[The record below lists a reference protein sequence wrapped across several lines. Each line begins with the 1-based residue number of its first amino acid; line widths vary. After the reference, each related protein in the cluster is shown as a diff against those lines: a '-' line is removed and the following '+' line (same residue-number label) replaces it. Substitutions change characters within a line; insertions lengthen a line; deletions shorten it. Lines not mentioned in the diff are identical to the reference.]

1 MSIIETNNL
10 QKHYQVGEVQ
20 VPAVDGVNLNIRE
33 GEFVC
38 ISGRSGSGKSTLLS
52 LLAGLESPTDG
63 EVGILGKH
71 LEQMNEQERGRFR
84 RDHIGFIF
92 QAYNLLPQFSSWEN
106 VAVPLEIRGIPL
118 EQRREKAMEALE
130 MVGLR
135 DHAEHRPTELSGGQ
149 QQRISIAR
157 AIITRPGIVFADEPT
172 GNLDSRT
179 GTEVMSLLTDLF
191 RRWGTTF
198 LVVSHDEDMN
208 RYTDREIRLK
218 DGKIESLYLRDESLV
233 CNHQSSS
240 VCCHLHWLCV

>member
-1 MSIIETNNL
+1 MYVIETINL
-10 QKHYQVGEVQ
+10 RKRYQVGDSSVH
-20 VPAVDGVNLNIRE
+20 AVDGVDLKVGE

-63 EVGILGKH
+63 EVKLLGEH
-71 LEQMNEQERGRFR
+71 LEQMNEKERGRFR
-84 RDHIGFIF
+84 REHIGFIF
-92 QAYNLLPQFSSWEN
+92 QAYNLLPQFNAWEN

-118 EQRREKAMEALE
+118 QERKEKAMEALE
-130 MVGLR
+130 MVGLL

-157 AIITRPGIVFADEPT
+157 AIITRPGIIFADEPT

-179 GTEVMSLLTDLF
+179 GTEIMDLLTKLF
-191 RRWGTTF
+191 RKWGATF

-208 RYTDREIRLK
+208 RYTDREVRLK
-218 DGKIESLYLRDESLV
+218 DGKIEKILV
-233 CNHQSSS
+233 S
-240 VCCHLHWLCV
+240 

>member
-1 MSIIETNNL
+1 MSVIETNNL
-10 QKHYQVGEVQ
+10 QKRYQVGENSVH
-20 VPAVDGVNLNIRE
+20 AVDGVDLNIRE

-63 EVGILGKH
+63 EVVILGKH

-135 DHAEHRPTELSGGQ
+135 DHAEHRPTDLSGGQ

-218 DGKIESLYLRDESLV
+218 DGKIERIYLREE
-233 CNHQSSS
+233 C
-240 VCCHLHWLCV
+240 

>member
-1 MSIIETNNL
+1 MHVIETINL
-10 QKHYQVGEVQ
+10 RKRYQVGDNSVH
-20 VPAVDGVNLNIRE
+20 AVDGIDLKVGE

-63 EVGILGKH
+63 EVKILGEH
-71 LEQMNEQERGRFR
+71 LEAMNERERGRFR
-84 RDHIGFIF
+84 REHIGFIF
-92 QAYNLLPQFSSWEN
+92 QAYNLLPQFNAWEN

-118 EQRREKAMEALE
+118 QERKEKAMEALE
-130 MVGLR
+130 MVGLL

-157 AIITRPGIVFADEPT
+157 AIITRPGIIFADEPT

-179 GTEVMSLLTDLF
+179 GNEIMDLLTRLF
-191 RRWGTTF
+191 RQWGATF

-208 RYTDREIRLK
+208 RYTDREVRLK
-218 DGKIESLYLRDESLV
+218 DGKIEKIIL
-233 CNHQSSS
+233 
-240 VCCHLHWLCV
+240 

>member
-1 MSIIETNNL
+1 M
-10 QKHYQVGEVQ
+10 GE
-20 VPAVDGVNLNIRE
+20 
-33 GEFVC
+33 
-38 ISGRSGSGKSTLLS
+38 
-52 LLAGLESPTDG
+52 
-63 EVGILGKH
+63 H

-106 VAVPLEIRGIPL
+106 VAVPLEIRGVPL

-218 DGKIESLYLRDESLV
+218 DGKIERIYLREE
-233 CNHQSSS
+233 C
-240 VCCHLHWLCV
+240 

>member
-1 MSIIETNNL
+1 MSVLATNNL
-10 QKHYQVGEVQ
+10 QKRYQVGENSVH
-20 VPAVDGVNLNIRE
+20 AVDGVDLNIRE

-63 EVGILGKH
+63 EVILMGEH

-106 VAVPLEIRGIPL
+106 VAVPLEIRGVPL

-218 DGKIESLYLRDESLV
+218 DGKIERIYLREE
-233 CNHQSSS
+233 C
-240 VCCHLHWLCV
+240 

>member
-1 MSIIETNNL
+1 MSVIETNNL
-10 QKHYQVGEVQ
+10 QKRYQVGENSVH
-20 VPAVDGVNLNIRE
+20 AVDGVDLNIRE

-63 EVGILGKH
+63 EVVILGKH

-218 DGKIESLYLRDESLV
+218 AK
-233 CNHQSSS
+233 
-240 VCCHLHWLCV
+240 

>member
-1 MSIIETNNL
+1 M
-10 QKHYQVGEVQ
+10 
-20 VPAVDGVNLNIRE
+20 NLNIRE

-63 EVGILGKH
+63 EVVILGKH

-106 VAVPLEIRGIPL
+106 VAVPLEIRGVPL

-218 DGKIESLYLRDESLV
+218 DGKIERIYLREE
-233 CNHQSSS
+233 C
-240 VCCHLHWLCV
+240 

>member
-38 ISGRSGSGKSTLLS
+38 ISGRSGSGKSTFLS

-63 EVGILGKH
+63 EVVILGKH

-218 DGKIESLYLRDESLV
+218 DGKIERIYLREE
-233 CNHQSSS
+233 C
-240 VCCHLHWLCV
+240 

>member
-1 MSIIETNNL
+1 MSVIETHTL
-10 QKHYQVGEVQ
+10 PKRDQVGENSVH
-20 VPAVDGVNLNIRE
+20 AVDGVDLNIRE

-63 EVGILGKH
+63 EVVILGKH

-218 DGKIESLYLRDESLV
+218 DGKIERIYLREE
-233 CNHQSSS
+233 C
-240 VCCHLHWLCV
+240 

>member
-38 ISGRSGSGKSTLLS
+38 ISVRSGSGKSTLLS

-63 EVGILGKH
+63 EVVILGKH

-218 DGKIESLYLRDESLV
+218 DGKIERIYLREE
-233 CNHQSSS
+233 C
-240 VCCHLHWLCV
+240 

>member
-63 EVGILGKH
+63 EVVILGKH

-208 RYTDREIRLK
+208 RYTDREILLK
-218 DGKIESLYLRDESLV
+218 DGKIERIYLREE
-233 CNHQSSS
+233 C
-240 VCCHLHWLCV
+240 

>member
-1 MSIIETNNL
+1 
-10 QKHYQVGEVQ
+10 
-20 VPAVDGVNLNIRE
+20 
-33 GEFVC
+33 
-38 ISGRSGSGKSTLLS
+38 
-52 LLAGLESPTDG
+52 
-63 EVGILGKH
+63 
-71 LEQMNEQERGRFR
+71 
-84 RDHIGFIF
+84 
-92 QAYNLLPQFSSWEN
+92 
-106 VAVPLEIRGIPL
+106 
-118 EQRREKAMEALE
+118 MEALE
-130 MVGLR
+130 MGGLR

-218 DGKIESLYLRDESLV
+218 DGKIERIYLREE
-233 CNHQSSS
+233 C
-240 VCCHLHWLCV
+240 

>member
-63 EVGILGKH
+63 EVVILGKH

-106 VAVPLEIRGIPL
+106 VAVPLEIRGVPL

-149 QQRISIAR
+149 QQRIGIAR

-218 DGKIESLYLRDESLV
+218 DGKIERIYLREE
-233 CNHQSSS
+233 C
-240 VCCHLHWLCV
+240 

>member
-63 EVGILGKH
+63 EVVILGKH
-71 LEQMNEQERGRFR
+71 LDQMNEQERGRFR

-106 VAVPLEIRGIPL
+106 VAVPLEIRGVPL

-218 DGKIESLYLRDESLV
+218 DGKIERIYLREE
-233 CNHQSSS
+233 C
-240 VCCHLHWLCV
+240 

>member
-1 MSIIETNNL
+1 MSVIETNNL
-10 QKHYQVGEVQ
+10 QKRYQVGENSVH
-20 VPAVDGVNLNIRE
+20 AVDGVDLNIRE

-63 EVGILGKH
+63 EVIRMGEH

-106 VAVPLEIRGIPL
+106 VAVPLEIRGVPL

-218 DGKIESLYLRDESLV
+218 DGKIERIYLREE
-233 CNHQSSS
+233 C
-240 VCCHLHWLCV
+240 